1 MEDDRTVTVYHFR
14 VYEGA
19 GELPRVIGFKTTRD
33 RIEADYLGE
42 VIEGTAETIDVA
54 DLDEDGCYHRVAT
67 GWGTLDAA

>member
-1 MEDDRTVTVYHFR
+1 MDDDRTVTVYHFR

-33 RIEADYLGE
+33 RIEGDYLGE
-42 VIEGTAETIDVA
+42 VIEGTAETIAVT

-67 GWGTLDAA
+67 GWGALTDD